1 MKIPSK
7 VILNSLDDLSEGML
21 KENGNM
27 KLVIDIMYIKKIPFI
42 ITTSRAIHFGT
53 IQMIKDIKRETFIK
67 SLQQVTNTCEN
78 NIMRRMVVS
87 MNSNSILF
95 LGQYLYLSIS
105 RHYIFHGYSSP
116 FRDAYIGRNSIAAQ
130 HGVTYFFE

>member
-7 VILNSLDDLSEGML
+7 VILNSLDDLSEGIL

-67 SLQQVTNTCEN
+67 SLQQVTNTYHGRVLKSLHILADRQFEYIRKQME
-78 NIMRRMVVS
+78 IMG
-87 MNSNSILF
+87 I
-95 LGQYLYLSIS
+95 
-105 RHYIFHGYSSP
+105 P
-116 FRDAYIGRNSIAAQ
+116 
-130 HGVTYFFE
+130 